1 MGDEARRAAASRRDT
16 NGTASLGYSRVLW
29 GTLGH
34 SGVPQGD
41 SSRYLAVHRPV
52 LALVHAEREQRHA
65 VDADVRQRRA
75 SRRRLLHELH
85 ERVRTRVG
93 LQAMRARQ
101 PHACTLT
108 PVRHR
113 IRRACVRECVRA
125 HLVPVCMIR
134 ECGASSSAGRT
145 RFPARSLYI
154 WSPHHTPQS
163 TRRKRGAPAHA
174 LPRWMDGRPGAAQ
187 PTKADGVGVR
197 SSPARCNALPTV
209 ATHRHTL
216 QRHHTTLQRSTT
228 RCNAARR
235 SARVAPADL
244 PVEKVVGG
252 LDEERAARGLGVGDV
267 QRDCAGTHTAAECG
281 STGIDAQRARG

>member
-1 MGDEARRAAASRRDT
+1 MHTDSCAPP
-16 NGTASLGYSRVLW
+16 
-29 GTLGH
+29 H
-34 SGVPQGD
+34 
-41 SSRYLAVHRPV
+41 SSRMRARVRAGAPRARLHDSRMRR
-52 LALVHAEREQRHA
+52 L
-65 VDADVRQRRA
+65 RQRRSHA
-75 SRRRLLHELH
+75 VPCAIAVHMVAAPHTAEHAAQTRR
-85 ERVRTRVG
+85 
-93 LQAMRARQ
+93 
-101 PHACTLT
+101 P
-108 PVRHR
+108 
-113 IRRACVRECVRA
+113 RACA
-125 HLVPVCMIR
+125 
-134 ECGASSSAGRT
+134 A
-145 RFPARSLYI
+145 
-154 WSPHHTPQS
+154 
-163 TRRKRGAPAHA
+163 
-174 LPRWMDGRPGAAQ
+174 RWMDGRPGAAQ

-281 STGIDAQRARG
+281 STGIDARRARG